1 MPFVV
6 RSDSENENEAE
17 LVFLSPDEEVG
28 PRQRASA
35 KEDQGASPVLRR
47 SNRKRKSVVRGDTD
61 MSRGS
66 GSKKKKGSPSKTPDK
81 DKDMTARTPKA
92 GPSQPPNNGAPK
104 TAEKGEAPS
113 IQDLLLGME
122 GRLSSKLDVT
132 DKKVEKALTLA
143 TETNSALEDLEL
155 KVAASEAAVANKLE
169 TLQKEVME
177 EVNTK
182 VKTIVLDQLRSV
194 GFDPDLT
201 AADMST
207 RLSAM

>member
-28 PRQRASA
+28 PRHSASA

-66 GSKKKKGSPSKTPDK
+66 GSKKKKGSPTKTP

-92 GPSQPPNNGAPK
+92 GSSQPPTNNVPK